1 MSALFQIFVCQQML
15 KNFIQNSLQY
25 LYSHVN
31 LFFFLR
37 FNFNQTFRH
46 CYLNLWMIGTLITNS
61 VQVFQYLQMRVV
73 RITETAPH
81 QTWTSTS
88 TILPRLF
95 CYCHATIRHQFQLL
109 GHDAKAEKAKRLAFE
124 QRPKDYT
131 CAAPPAR
138 SLPRRRS
145 AAAACHIELEMTKI
159 FLKNI
164 LF

>member
-15 KNFIQNSLQY
+15 KNFFI
-25 LYSHVN
+25 VV
-31 LFFFLR
+31 LFKTFFSIYIAMSISFFQ

-46 CYLNLWMIGTLITNS
+46 CYLNLWMISILITNS

-145 AAAACHIELEMTKI
+145 AAAACHIE
-159 FLKNI
+159 
-164 LF
+164 